1 MSENARS
8 KIIGFIEDGL
18 LDWEMVC
25 RECLERM
32 SVDDINDMIR
42 ECDWD
47 DDHSCCCHSAFRS
60 RLFHSADVYT
70 TRTADLRWQVSQ
82 DAPSLGAY

>member
-32 SVDDINDMIR
+32 SVDDIDDMIR

-47 DDHSCCCHSAFRS
+47 DDHSCC
-60 RLFHSADVYT
+60 
-70 TRTADLRWQVSQ
+70 
-82 DAPSLGAY
+82 

>member
-1 MSENARS
+1 MGMFKKLTKPRIFDIIQLSTKQTKENTMPNIAQNARS

-32 SVDDINDMIR
+32 STDEIQDMIS

-47 DDHSCCCHSAFRS
+47 DDHPCCM
-60 RLFHSADVYT
+60 
-70 TRTADLRWQVSQ
+70 
-82 DAPSLGAY
+82 

>member
-1 MSENARS
+1 MPKENARN

-25 RECLERM
+25 RECLQRM
-32 SVDDINDMIR
+32 SCDDIDDMIR

-47 DDHSCCCHSAFRS
+47 DDHPC
-60 RLFHSADVYT
+60 YE
-70 TRTADLRWQVSQ
+70 
-82 DAPSLGAY
+82 

>member
-1 MSENARS
+1 MPKILPANARA

-32 SVDDINDMIR
+32 STDEIQDMID

-47 DDHSCCCHSAFRS
+47 DDHPCC
-60 RLFHSADVYT
+60 
-70 TRTADLRWQVSQ
+70 
-82 DAPSLGAY
+82 

>member
-1 MSENARS
+1 MPKVNARN

-25 RECLERM
+25 RECLQRM
-32 SVDDINDMIR
+32 NCDEIDDMIR

-47 DDHSCCCHSAFRS
+47 DDSPCEGCKC
-60 RLFHSADVYT
+60 
-70 TRTADLRWQVSQ
+70 
-82 DAPSLGAY
+82 

>member
-1 MSENARS
+1 MPKNSRN

-25 RECLERM
+25 RECLQRM
-32 SVDDINDMIR
+32 SCDKIDDMIR

-47 DDHSCCCHSAFRS
+47 DDHPCCGHSC
-60 RLFHSADVYT
+60 
-70 TRTADLRWQVSQ
+70 
-82 DAPSLGAY
+82 

>member
-1 MSENARS
+1 MPTNAHN

-25 RECLERM
+25 RECLQRM
-32 SVDDINDMIR
+32 SYDEIDDMIR

-47 DDHSCCCHSAFRS
+47 DD
-60 RLFHSADVYT
+60 DY
-70 TRTADLRWQVSQ
+70 D
-82 DAPSLGAY
+82 DDDDDDDDDP

>member
-1 MSENARS
+1 MPKKNARA

-32 SVDDINDMIR
+32 NCDEIDDMIH

-47 DDHSCCCHSAFRS
+47 DDSPCEGCKC
-60 RLFHSADVYT
+60 
-70 TRTADLRWQVSQ
+70 
-82 DAPSLGAY
+82 

>member
-1 MSENARS
+1 MNQIAKDKQSFDIIAAVNQPLRRTAMPKENARN

-25 RECLERM
+25 RECLQRM
-32 SVDDINDMIR
+32 SCDDIDDMIR

-47 DDHSCCCHSAFRS
+47 DDHPC
-60 RLFHSADVYT
+60 YE
-70 TRTADLRWQVSQ
+70 
-82 DAPSLGAY
+82 